1 MTALW
6 LLAALAPLLTALALT
21 VVGLGPDRAS
31 RAGRSALTRW
41 APLAVLPAIA
51 LGILAPSGSDAQVSW
66 LLLGSTFELDTL
78 ARPLVIM
85 SGVLY
90 ALALVLVA
98 RKGTER
104 ADALSGLLLL
114 CFVGNVGVFV
124 AADVVTLY
132 LCFTVMSFVGYALV
146 IHDRS
151 SSARRAGRIYLFLA
165 VAGEVAVLAGVMLV
179 VHAGAMSI
187 SEAPAAVADSG
198 HPGLIVALLWAGF
211 GVKAGTVPLHVWLP
225 LAHPAAPTPASAVL
239 SGVMITGGLMGWL
252 RLLPL
257 GESQMSLWGSIFLI
271 GGLAGAFV
279 AVPLGVLQAEA
290 KTVLAYSSIS
300 QMGLLSAL
308 VGVALIEPD
317 LAPAVM
323 VAAVLYA
330 VHHGLIK
337 GSLFIGVSLWQAHGA
352 GPLRWLVVAAM
363 ALAGLSLAGAPLTSG
378 YLAKYVAKEAVG
390 DLTVLGMGVAGLLTL
405 VGAGSTVLLARTGW
419 LLRPQVKQVEPVDLT
434 LPVWL
439 VVIAGS
445 VPLVHRQAQ
454 HWSETVSPPGWL
466 EWSTWWAQG
475 WPILLGAVL
484 AYLGIRISRT
494 ERLPAWLGHPDGR
507 AVPAGDLVV
516 LEEWIATQVR
526 RASQVAGKTLA
537 TVRAVVTDRAK
548 RVPSPARAILS
559 AESALSQW
567 PHAGVAF
574 LGVLVVL
581 GGVIWGSGI

>member
-6 LLAALAPLLTALALT
+6 LLAALTPLLTALALT
-21 VVGLGPDRAS
+21 VVGLGPDRVS
-31 RAGRSALTRW
+31 RTGRSALTRW

-51 LGILAPSGSDAQVSW
+51 LGVFAPNGSSAQVSW

-90 ALALVLVA
+90 ALALVLTA
-98 RKGTER
+98 RKGTDR

-114 CFVGNVGVFV
+114 CFVGNAGVFV

-151 SSARRAGRIYLFLA
+151 SPARRAGRIYLFFA
-165 VAGEVAVLAGVMLV
+165 VAGEVAVLAAAMLV
-179 VHAGAMSI
+179 VREGGLVI
-187 SEAPAAVADSG
+187 SDAPAAVADSG
-198 HPGLIVALLWAGF
+198 YAAIIVGLLWAGF

-239 SGVMITGGLMGWL
+239 SGAMITAGLMGWL

-257 GESQMSLWGSIFLI
+257 GESQMSLWGGVFLI
-271 GGLAGAFV
+271 GGLVGAFI
-279 AVPLGVLQAEA
+279 AVPLGLLQAEA

-308 VGVALIEPD
+308 VGAALIEPE
-317 LAPAVM
+317 LAPAVV
-323 VAAVLYA
+323 VAVVLYA
-330 VHHGLIK
+330 VHHGLVK
-337 GSLFIGVSLWQAHGA
+337 GSLFVGVALWQAHGA
-352 GPLRWLVVAAM
+352 GSLRRVVIAAM
-363 ALAGLSLAGAPLTSG
+363 VLAGLSLAGAPLSSG

-390 DLTVLGMGVAGLLTL
+390 DLIVLGVGVAGPLTL

-419 LLRPQVKQVEPVDLT
+419 VLRPQVKDVERVDLT

-454 HWSETVSPPGWL
+454 HWSGTVSPPGWL
-466 EWSTWWAQG
+466 ELSTWWAQG
-475 WPILLGAVL
+475 WPILLGVL
-484 AYLGIRISRT
+484 LVYLGIRAARI
-494 ERLPAWLGHPDGR
+494 EWLPAWLVHPDGYT
-507 AVPAGDLVV
+507 VPAGDLVV

-526 RASQVAGKTLA
+526 RASQGVVDLLA
-537 TVRAVVTDRAK
+537 AVRAALAE
-548 RVPSPARAILS
+548 RVKQIPAPARALVS
-559 AESALSQW
+559 AESALAQW
-567 PHAGVAF
+567 PYAGVAF

-581 GGVIWGSGI
+581 GGVVWGSGT